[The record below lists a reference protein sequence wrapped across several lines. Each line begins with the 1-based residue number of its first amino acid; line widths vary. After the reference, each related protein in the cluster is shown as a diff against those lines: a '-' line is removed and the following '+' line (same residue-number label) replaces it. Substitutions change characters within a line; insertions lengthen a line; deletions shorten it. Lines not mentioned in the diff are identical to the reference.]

1 MSVLA
6 MLKERDSK
14 TIGSINHGVELSN
27 IDLSLIE
34 TITSSVDLKLR
45 QFKRRTSSEPLESP
59 SEIILDVSNIN

>member
-6 MLKERDSK
+6 ILKERDSK
-14 TIGSINHGVELSN
+14 TIGSMNHGVELSN
-27 IDLSLIE
+27 IDLSSIE
-34 TITSSVDLKLR
+34 TITSSEDFKLR